1 MESKMGMGNYVVNY
15 HSYHG
20 FVYALLNF
28 NVKIY
33 YQFDKNLNV
42 TINNLYLLQNGF
54 IFVKEK
60 YIKSINPNKRRI

>member
-15 HSYHG
+15 HSCHG
-20 FVYALLNF
+20 FVYALLSC

-33 YQFDKNLNV
+33 YLINKNTNGV
-42 TINNLYLLQNGF
+42 VCNLYLLQNGF

-60 YIKSINPNKRRI
+60 DIKSMNQ

>member
-1 MESKMGMGNYVVNY
+1 MGMGNYVVNH
-15 HSYHG
+15 HSFHG
-20 FVYALLNF
+20 FVYALLSC

-33 YQFDKNLNV
+33 YQFAKNLNV

-60 YIKSINPNKRRI
+60 CIKSINPNKRRL

>member
-1 MESKMGMGNYVVNY
+1 MGMGNYVVNY

-20 FVYALLNF
+20 FVYALLIF

-33 YQFDKNLNV
+33 YLINKNTNGV
-42 TINNLYLLQNGF
+42 VCNLCLLQNSF

-60 YIKSINPNKRRI
+60 DIKCMNQ

>member
-1 MESKMGMGNYVVNY
+1 MGMGNYVVNY

-20 FVYALLNF
+20 FVYALLSF

-54 IFVKEK
+54 IFVIEK
-60 YIKSINPNKRRI
+60 CIKSINPNKRRI

>member
-1 MESKMGMGNYVVNY
+1 MGMGNYVVNY

-33 YQFDKNLNV
+33 CLINKNTNGA
-42 TINNLYLLQNGF
+42 ICNLYLLHISF

-60 YIKSINPNKRRI
+60 DIKSVNQ

>member
-20 FVYALLNF
+20 FVYALLIF

-33 YQFDKNLNV
+33 YLINKN
-42 TINNLYLLQNGF
+42 TNGA
-54 IFVKEK
+54 V
-60 YIKSINPNKRRI
+60 

>member
-1 MESKMGMGNYVVNY
+1 MENKMGMGNYVVNY

-20 FVYALLNF
+20 FVYALLSF

-33 YQFDKNLNV
+33 YLINKNTNGAV
-42 TINNLYLLQNGF
+42 SNLYLLQNSF

-60 YIKSINPNKRRI
+60 DIKSMNQ